1 MNSDG
6 KVIID
11 TQLETKNFDKKYN
24 RLKTKLENE
33 EIKLQIKGT
42 DLENAKQELQA
53 VNNELKT
60 IKKQR
65 DEINREL
72 EKYQK
77 QYDTLN
83 NRISGGDSLTG
94 EEYQRFGF
102 LDNKLTDLKNKQ
114 AEINAEYDKYNTK
127 VNKSYDL
134 LTKAESQYNIQENK
148 VQDIRL
154 EFEELNSEI
163 TKTTNDRLAK
173 MQDSLEN
180 VGKSVSGVV
189 KKVGKWALAIF
200 GVRSAYMFIRQAMST
215 LSQYNEQLATDVE
228 YIRYA
233 LAVSL
238 QPLIEAI
245 IKLAYQL
252 LGILNSITKNLFGW
266 DMFKNAGVNAFKKVN
281 GSAKELQK
289 TLAGFDKLNILNE
302 NGTTGAAGGVTPSID
317 LSKMGDAD
325 VSGTVR
331 LLDKIKVLF
340 DKTFDDIVGNVEKVL
355 IDLGASPRFVAKWKE
370 TLGSVKQ
377 TFEGLIDFIIG
388 LAKIAVGFLTGD
400 TELVEEGFN
409 QAIGGIGQ
417 SIDGLSDT
425 ILNIR
430 DLTIITLGDL
440 IKELGKFALKARA
453 KIEEAIFN
461 FAFELGKGAALYMAE
476 SFKSIIN
483 SVFSLL
489 ERKLNEKIAVINGLI
504 TGINSIPGINIGKIN
519 AIKLPRLA
527 AGGIVNMPGRGV
539 MVGSAIA
546 GEKGREGVVPLD
558 NKQSLETIGR
568 TIAKYASFNADI
580 TLEIENRVL
589 ARVQKE
595 LNADRQF
602 ARNGG

>member
-1 MNSDG
+1 MNKDG
-6 KVIID
+6 NIIIGARL
-11 TQLETKNFDKKYN
+11 QTKDFDKDVQNLEKKAN
-24 RLKTKLENE
+24 NKQIEVQIKLKKKIAAEDALDAVKKEIE
-33 EIKLQIKGT
+33 EIENQLADVGEKSERLAELEFKANELGQELSDDENIEMIGLQMSKISEIESDLLAKLDELNKKQIKAEENLKNANNQLIKSKESYE
-42 DLENAKQELQA
+42 DLNQKIEEYKDKIKSVQVKN
-53 VNNELKT
+53 
-60 IKKQR
+60 IKKSI
-65 DEINREL
+65 D
-72 EKYQK
+72 
-77 QYDTLN
+77 
-83 NRISGGDSLTG
+83 
-94 EEYQRFGF
+94 
-102 LDNKLTDLKNKQ
+102 
-114 AEINAEYDKYNTK
+114 
-127 VNKSYDL
+127 
-134 LTKAESQYNIQENK
+134 
-148 VQDIRL
+148 DIG
-154 EFEELNSEI
+154 S
-163 TKTTNDRLAK
+163 
-173 MQDSLEN
+173 
-180 VGKSVSGVV
+180 SVSSVI
-189 KKVGKWALAIF
+189 KKVARWGLAVFSIRTAYNF
-200 GVRSAYMFIRQAMST
+200 VRQSAST
-215 LSQYNEQLATDVE
+215 LSQYNEKIATDIE

-245 IKLAYQL
+245 IRLAYQL

-325 VSGTVR
+325 ISGTVR

-355 IDLGASPRFVAKWKE
+355 IDLGASPQFIAKWKE

-400 TELVEEGFN
+400 TELVEEGFD

-425 ILNIR
+425 IVNIR
-430 DLTIITLGDL
+430 DLTLITLGDL

-489 ERKLNEKIAVINGLI
+489 ERKLNEKIAVINGLV
-504 TGINSIPGINIGKIN
+504 TGINSIIPGVNIGKIN

-546 GEKGREGVVPLD
+546 GERGREGVVPLD